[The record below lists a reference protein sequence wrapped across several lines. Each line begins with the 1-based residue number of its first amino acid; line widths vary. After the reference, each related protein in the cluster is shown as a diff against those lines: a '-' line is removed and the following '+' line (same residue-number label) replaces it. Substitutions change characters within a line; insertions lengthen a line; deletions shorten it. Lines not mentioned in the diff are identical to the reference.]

1 MFKVNNKNT
10 RMTFVNF
17 EHISHLFLVFS
28 LLTLIKQTLAG
39 GILLVQSQQWKHQK
53 NMWDL
58 SQVNSKCTK
67 MILLTCISNNGKAGF
82 EQVKAGW
89 EESRGTTSNS

>member
-1 MFKVNNKNT
+1 
-10 RMTFVNF
+10 
-17 EHISHLFLVFS
+17 
-28 LLTLIKQTLAG
+28 
-39 GILLVQSQQWKHQK
+39 
-53 NMWDL
+53 
-58 SQVNSKCTK
+58 